1 MSKTDQHSKKKRKT
15 MEEDAAA
22 VSSSHHEDDSL
33 RKSSSTKQHKKKKEN
48 PSHGEPAP
56 NVVEFSEQEL
66 KQLGNVVDE
75 FFECNRVVLHQLV
88 TVSELLNRLEYY
100 PSYSEFMKSHFE
112 YRDYQEKKKQIRSVV
127 SGIVKAAVHRIASSF
142 KEKDVVSKLYPEEFD
157 HSLFFV
163 KRRVRMT
170 YPLYDYGGIYQTHMS
185 LTSGSEFLL
194 TEEEKQDKNKSEQ
207 QTEMEKLIEK
217 QLFDR
222 VFHLVDGY
230 DVKLRG
236 FVMGVENVKILEDGS
251 VIQFETNPSVSSVCI
266 AATFI
271 LFAPTFG
278 TVLRGTITGLNNAK
292 KQAYCKV
299 LGLFNC
305 SVSVPNASVFQELV
319 SGQSIQFHVTCC
331 GSDRGDLKLEG
342 TMFEEDGIVQEEKAT
357 HEEPKTVEEEF
368 QFDENEL
375 PFQ

>member
-1 MSKTDQHSKKKRKT
+1 MSKTDQSATKKRKAAL
-15 MEEDAAA
+15 EEDAAA
-22 VSSSHHEDDSL
+22 EPHTENHHSL
-33 RKSSSTKQHKKKKEN
+33 RKSSSTKKKKKDDSREQ
-48 PSHGEPAP
+48 PTTQVTAT
-56 NVVEFSEQEL
+56 VVEFSEQEL
-66 KQLGNVVDE
+66 KQLGHVVDE
-75 FFECNRVVLHQLV
+75 FFEYNRVVLHQMV

-100 PSYSEFMKSHFE
+100 PAYSEFMKSHFE
-112 YRDYQEKKKQIRSVV
+112 YREYQEKKKPIRSVV

-142 KEKDVVSKLYPEEFD
+142 KQKDVVSKLYPEEFD

-170 YPLYDYGGIYQTHMS
+170 YPLYDYGGIYQTHMA

-194 TEEEKQDKNKSEQ
+194 SSEEKQEKKSE

-236 FVMGVENVKILEDGS
+236 FVMGVENVKILEEGS
-251 VIQFETNPSVSSVCI
+251 VIQFETNPSVASVCI

-278 TVLRGTITGLNNAK
+278 TVLRGTITGINTAK

-305 SVSVPNASVFQELV
+305 SVSVPNVSILHELV
-319 SGQSIQFHVTCC
+319 SGQHIQFHVTYC

-342 TMFEEDGIVQEEKAT
+342 IMFEEDGIVQEEKAAR
-357 HEEPKTVEEEF
+357 EEPKTVEEEF
-368 QFDENEL
+368 RFDENEL